1 MSEYTY
7 KGIAFPTIDGSDGI
21 FQSETDVDLIGSSI
35 KTIILTQKGSRV
47 MQPDFGTNIPSFIF
61 GQGSSENASAIK
73 SEIIEA
79 VTIYEPRATLNN
91 VDVTAT
97 EDFNGGTLFVTV
109 EYSYADQSG
118 TITAEIGS

>member
-1 MSEYTY
+1 MSDYTY

-21 FQSETDVDLIGSSI
+21 FQSYTDVDLIGSSI

-47 MQPDFGTNIPSFIF
+47 MQPDFGTNIPNFIF
-61 GQGSSENASAIK
+61 GNRSSENASAIK

-79 VTIYEPRATLNN
+79 VARYEPRATLDS
-91 VDVTAT
+91 VDVTASD
-97 EDFNGGTLFVTV
+97 DFDSGTLFVTI

-118 TITAEIGS
+118 TVNAEIGI